1 VARLESRLRKLTGF
15 TPLLRAGKGLEDIFQ
30 ELLGDMG
37 LEIFPAV
44 QMLRFDCDCSFER
57 ALGALKF
64 LGVDELKDIIE
75 KDKQAEAICEFCREV
90 YNANERQLIELV
102 ESLQAESC

>member
-1 VARLESRLRKLTGF
+1 
-15 TPLLRAGKGLEDIFQ
+15 
-30 ELLGDMG
+30 
-37 LEIFPAV
+37 
-44 QMLRFDCDCSFER
+44 MLRFDCDCSFER

-75 KDKQAEAICEFCREV
+75 KDKQAEAICEFCQEV
-90 YNANERQLIELV
+90 YSANETQLIQLV

>member
-1 VARLESRLRKLTGF
+1 
-15 TPLLRAGKGLEDIFQ
+15 
-30 ELLGDMG
+30 
-37 LEIFPAV
+37 
-44 QMLRFDCDCSFER
+44 

-75 KDKQAEAICEFCREV
+75 KDKQAEAICEFCQEV
-90 YNANERQLIELV
+90 YSANERQLIELV